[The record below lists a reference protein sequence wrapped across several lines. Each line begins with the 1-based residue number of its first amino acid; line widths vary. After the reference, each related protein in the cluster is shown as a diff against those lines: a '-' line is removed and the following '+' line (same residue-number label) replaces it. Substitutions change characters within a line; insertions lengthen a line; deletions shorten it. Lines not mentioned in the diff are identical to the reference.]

1 MHPDWRAAA
10 EMARY
15 YAEMASTDELVRSR
29 LKALRVE
36 RGLSQEE
43 VAERAGM
50 AASTLSRLESGAR
63 RLALDHL
70 TPLARALGVDVGDL
84 LAPATQDPRVR
95 EETKIVEGI
104 SFRPLSRRAPGGLI
118 VARMDFPA
126 ERTVPNPRSHEG
138 HEWLYVIAGRLR
150 LMLGDD
156 DLILEAGEA
165 AEFSTWTPHWMGAV
179 DGPAQAIAIFGPQG
193 QRVHM
198 RT

>member
-1 MHPDWRAAA
+1 LRELAHLARLHA
-10 EMARY
+10 EMAK
-15 YAEMASTDELVRSR
+15 TDELVRAR
-29 LKALRVE
+29 LRALRLE

-70 TPLARALGVDVGDL
+70 TPLAGALGVEVGEL
-84 LAPATQDPRVR
+84 LAPATRDPRVKER
-95 EETKIVEGI
+95 SRIVEGI
-104 SFRPLSRRAPGGLI
+104 VMRPLSRHTPGGLI
-118 VARMDFPA
+118 VAHMDFPA

-138 HEWLYVIAGRLR
+138 HEWLYVLAGRLR
-150 LMLGDD
+150 LVLGDE
-156 DLILEAGEA
+156 DLILEPGEA

-179 DGPAQAIAIFGPQG
+179 DGPAQALAIFGPQG
-193 QRVHM
+193 EKVHM

>member
-1 MHPDWRAAA
+1 
-10 EMARY
+10 
-15 YAEMASTDELVRSR
+15 MASTDELVRAR

-36 RGLSQEE
+36 QGLSQEE

-50 AASTLSRLESGAR
+50 APSTLSRLESGAR

-70 TPLARALGVDVGDL
+70 TPLARALGVEVGEL
-84 LAPATQDPRVR
+84 LAPATRDPRVR
-95 EETKIVEGI
+95 EKPRTVEGI
-104 SFRPLSRRAPGGLI
+104 VFRALSRSAPGGL
-118 VARMDFPA
+118 VVTHMAFPT

-138 HEWLYVIAGRLR
+138 HEWLYVLAGRLR
-150 LMLGDD
+150 LVLGDD
-156 DLILEAGEA
+156 DLVLEPGEA

-193 QRVHM
+193 QRVHL